1 MWLGIEFSTS
11 VQMVV
16 SIALLTADFS
26 CQVSNMKTSLAVCS
40 ASLVLNH
47 YGSLHSQKVFVS
59 EFKCAVKHICN

>member
-40 ASLVLNH
+40 TSLVLNR
-47 YGSLHSQKVFVS
+47 YGSLHSRKVFVS